1 VVGFL
6 RVDSTDGAIDG
17 EATAKGHEQ
26 WIDVLGFDGDAV
38 APVTSG
44 SGGGGGAGK
53 VDLKP
58 IVITKP
64 IDKSTPKLFEALV
77 TGRHLPAVQ
86 IDFVRAA
93 GNGGDETFYS
103 VKLEQVIVTGVH
115 QSDAGKAGGILLEQI
130 SLDFRSIEI
139 REGDGTAS
147 GGDGPA
153 T

>member
-1 VVGFL
+1 
-6 RVDSTDGAIDG
+6 
-17 EATAKGHEQ
+17 
-26 WIDVLGFDGDAV
+26 
-38 APVTSG
+38 
-44 SGGGGGAGK
+44 
-53 VDLKP
+53 
-58 IVITKP
+58 
-64 IDKSTPKLFEALV
+64 
-77 TGRHLPAVQ
+77 
-86 IDFVRAA
+86 
-93 GNGGDETFYS
+93 